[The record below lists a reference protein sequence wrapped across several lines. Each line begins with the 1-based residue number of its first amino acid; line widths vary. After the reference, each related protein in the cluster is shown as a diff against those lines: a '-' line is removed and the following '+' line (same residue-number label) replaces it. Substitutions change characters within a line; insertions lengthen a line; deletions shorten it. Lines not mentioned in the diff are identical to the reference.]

1 MAATCQLLAVTTMP
15 GAGCEQEDG
24 HGSRENTDRTP
35 VKASVW
41 QRPGRKPQPTR
52 RELKMYLVTG
62 ATGHV
67 GGPVARQLYEQGHHV
82 RAFVRDTSRVAGL
95 PGGIELAA
103 GDLDDP
109 GSVSKAVAGVEAIFL
124 MQTGTGT
131 GQTTTMTAA
140 AREASVPRIVLLS
153 SAGARLLPLDANPM
167 GAAFAAREQILRESG
182 LGVTY
187 LRPSAFAS
195 NAFGWLEG
203 IRAGKVTD
211 PAGDGVLAVMDP
223 EDIARVAVA
232 ALTDDRHAGKGYLLT
247 GPEALTSREQVQTIA
262 EVTGRPID
270 FQDVTPHEFA
280 QAAIQRGTPP
290 DQAQLMERLYE
301 VFRARRWVNIT
312 DDVEN
317 ITGTAPATFRD
328 WCDRHADAFR

>member
-1 MAATCQLLAVTTMP
+1 
-15 GAGCEQEDG
+15 
-24 HGSRENTDRTP
+24 
-35 VKASVW
+35 
-41 QRPGRKPQPTR
+41 
-52 RELKMYLVTG
+52 MYLVTG

-67 GGPVARQLYEQGHHV
+67 GGPVARQLHAQGHSV
-82 RAFVRDTSRVAGL
+82 RALVRDPSGAVGL
-95 PGGIELAA
+95 PTGVELAA

-109 GSVSKAVAGVEAIFL
+109 ASVSEAVQGVEAIFL
-124 MQTGTGT
+124 MHVGTGT
-131 GQTTTMTAA
+131 EQTTTMIAA
-140 AREASVPRIVLLS
+140 ARDADVPRIVLLS

-167 GAAFAAREQILRESG
+167 GAAFAARERILRESG

-195 NAFGWLEG
+195 NAFAWRDA
-203 IRAGKVTD
+203 IRTGKVVD
-211 PAGDGVLAVMDP
+211 PTGDGVLAVMDP

-232 ALTDDRHAGKGYLLT
+232 VLTENGHAGKGYLLT
-247 GPEALTSREQVQTIA
+247 GPQALTAREQVATIA
-262 EVTGRPID
+262 EVTGRPIG

-290 DQAQLMERLYE
+290 EQAHLMERLNE

-317 ITGTAPATFRD
+317 ITGTPPATFRD
-328 WCDRHADAFR
+328 WSRRHADAFR

>member
-1 MAATCQLLAVTTMP
+1 
-15 GAGCEQEDG
+15 
-24 HGSRENTDRTP
+24 
-35 VKASVW
+35 
-41 QRPGRKPQPTR
+41 
-52 RELKMYLVTG
+52 MYLVTG

-67 GGPVARQLYEQGHHV
+67 GGPVARQLHEQGHSV
-82 RAFVRDTSRVAGL
+82 RALVRDPSGAAGL
-95 PGGIELAA
+95 PAGIELAV

-109 GSVSKAVAGVEAIFL
+109 GSVSKAVTGAEAIFL
-124 MQTGTGT
+124 MQVGTGT
-131 GQTTTMTAA
+131 EQTTTMIAA
-140 AREASVPRIVLLS
+140 ARDAAVPRIVLLS
-153 SAGARLLPLDANPM
+153 SAGARLLPLGHNPM
-167 GAAFAAREQILRESG
+167 GAAFAAREQMLRESG

-195 NAFGWLEG
+195 NAFAWRDA

-211 PAGDGVLAVMDP
+211 PTGDGVLAVMDP

-232 ALTDDRHAGKGYLLT
+232 ALTQDRHAGKGYLLT
-247 GPEALTSREQVQTIA
+247 GPQALTAREQVATIA
-262 EVTGRPID
+262 EVTGRRID

-290 DQAQLMERLYE
+290 EQAHLFERLNE

-328 WCDRHADAFR
+328 WCERHAGAFR